1 MKVLKYIEYVLLVI
15 SLVLFAIGLMTI
27 KTVDSGMLN
36 IYLVWTYILVA
47 AALIFAIGFP
57 LVSSFKDKKSLK
69 RLLLVVAAV
78 VVIFGGIY
86 MIAPGEAI
94 AVNTVVSEGTFK
106 FADAALYVCYLF
118 VAGSIISLIWGA
130 AHKAIK

>member
-57 LVSSFKDKKSLK
+57 LVSSFKDKKSLR

-86 MIAPGEAI
+86 MIAPG
-94 AVNTVVSEGTFK
+94 NTVVSEGTFK

-118 VAGSIISLIWGA
+118 VAGSVISLIWGA

>member
-1 MKVLKYIEYVLLVI
+1 MKVLKYIEYALLVI
-15 SLVLFAIGLMTI
+15 SLVLFAIGLVTI
-27 KTVDSGMLN
+27 ETVDSGSLN

-47 AALIFAIGFP
+47 AALIFTIGFP

-69 RLLLVVAAV
+69 KLLILLVAV

-86 MIAPGEAI
+86 LLAPGKAI
-94 AVNTVVSEGTFK
+94 NVNTQVSEGTFK

-118 VAGSIISLIWGA
+118 VAASIISLIWGA
-130 AHKAIK
+130 VRKSTK